1 MTETPFTLSNFRR
14 EDSIENWPIGRD
26 KRATAVFT
34 HEANKRGQ
42 RILRTTT
49 GKAKATTYY
58 QAICLADGS
67 DGKTHLVCLAPMCD
81 MLRIGSADMKH
92 EDFTLWPRDADFAGY
107 KNKLLAVA
115 TL

>member
-26 KRATAVFT
+26 KRATAVFA

-49 GKAKATTYY
+49 GKPKATTYY

-67 DGKTHLVCLAPMCD
+67 DGKTHLVSLAAEMD

-92 EDFTLWPRDADFAGY
+92 ADFTLWPRDSVFAEY
-107 KNKLLAVA
+107 RAQLIACSS
-115 TL
+115 